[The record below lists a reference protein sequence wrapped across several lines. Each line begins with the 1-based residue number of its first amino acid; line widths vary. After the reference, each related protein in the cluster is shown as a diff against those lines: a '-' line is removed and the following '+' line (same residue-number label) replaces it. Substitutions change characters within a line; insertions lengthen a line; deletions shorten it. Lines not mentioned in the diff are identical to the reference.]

1 MIKKNPTYRVTVF
14 KQNDAQNPVIIEYPI
29 TCKFNCQRATFSNAN
44 KCTIEL
50 YNLAES
56 TRTAIFKDALVGD
69 LEEQNWK
76 FVRLEAGWNV
86 ELSQIFFGRIL
97 QAYSTKEGGQADI
110 ITRIECLPFD
120 IFSSQSSYTFAE
132 GTSYKEA
139 YKTMASDLPNCQVAN
154 TGRLEGSFKTQTTF
168 EGKTVDCLNELTGGN
183 TFVDNGRI
191 NTILSNEVIDVPVP
205 LVTYENGLLATPI
218 RRNATI
224 TIKMLFEPTL
234 IVGQLLEIQSNI
246 QKVYNGQFKV
256 LGFTHD
262 CTISPTQAGTRI
274 TTVELWAI
282 PLLTST
288 NINVTNEEVT
298 GAAAKV
304 NGDEVTPIQEDVKGI
319 AAVYTYIQK
328 NGKAPHTK
336 VTNNI
341 WWDEV
346 VKTNSLAYGKPS
358 ISELTS
364 LYYTSY
370 RIQTFVD
377 KYYPGSKIQ
386 INSGWRS
393 KGYNATLK
401 NADPN
406 SEHLYGNAIDFAI
419 IGQNMNKV
427 YAKFKTYWKGRRYLH
442 SSYGF
447 IHADITSRRGIVADW

>member
-14 KQNDAQNPVIIEYPI
+14 KQNDANNPVVIEYPI

-76 FVRLEAGWNV
+76 FVRLEAGWNG

-97 QAYSTKEGGQADI
+97 QAYSSKEGGQTDV

-139 YKTMASDLPNCQVAN
+139 YKTMAADLPNCQVAN

-234 IVGQLLEIQSNI
+234 IVGQLLEIQSTI
-246 QKVYNGQFKV
+246 QGVYNGQFKV

-262 CTISPTQAGTRI
+262 CMISPTQAGSRI

-298 GAAAKV
+298 GGAAKV
-304 NGDEVTPIQEDVKGI
+304 KNEEVTPITPLAFTNWIMPCPGNIVGHYGEKRTDHIHNGIDIAVVIGTPVK
-319 AAVYTYIQK
+319 AVADGKVVEARRADGYGKFVVIEHTV
-328 NGKAPHTK
+328 NGKPVTSEYGHISRWAVQQGQQVKQGQIIAYSGNEGKSEGPHLHLTIREGK
-336 VTNNI
+336 YQGRAVTP
-341 WWDEV
+341 W
-346 VKTNSLAYGKPS
+346 
-358 ISELTS
+358 
-364 LYYTSY
+364 
-370 RIQTFVD
+370 
-377 KYYPGSKIQ
+377 KYIK
-386 INSGWRS
+386 R
-393 KGYNATLK
+393 
-401 NADPN
+401 
-406 SEHLYGNAIDFAI
+406 
-419 IGQNMNKV
+419 
-427 YAKFKTYWKGRRYLH
+427 
-442 SSYGF
+442 
-447 IHADITSRRGIVADW
+447 